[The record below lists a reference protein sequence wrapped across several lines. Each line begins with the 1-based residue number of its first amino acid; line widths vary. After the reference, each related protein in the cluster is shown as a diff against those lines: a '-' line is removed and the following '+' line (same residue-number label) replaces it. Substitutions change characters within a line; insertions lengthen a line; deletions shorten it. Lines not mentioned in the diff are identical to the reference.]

1 MSDELMTQAQI
12 AREFSVSRARV
23 SQAVKGGKLI
33 AAGQAESGKA
43 LYSRA
48 DAEQVFALSFLNN
61 RVINKVGKAGKGNV
75 KPPSE
80 LNKNVNPSATVNKK
94 KETETDQVKAIAD
107 DVDQWLQTLLGDG
120 FSKLNDA
127 GKIARS
133 RAVRE
138 ARMAALADIE
148 VRKAQGELIERE
160 IIGNEARTIGAEI
173 TAIMHNWPARLSP
186 ELAVMDDQYQI
197 KQFLIDEVNKL
208 IDQLGKRLSEV

>member
-1 MSDELMTQAQI
+1 MSDELLTQAKI
-12 AREFSVSRARV
+12 AREFSISRARV
-23 SQAVKGGKLI
+23 SQSVKAGKLI
-33 AAGQAESGKA
+33 AAGQTESGKP
-43 LYSRA
+43 LYSRS

-61 RVINKVGKAGKGNV
+61 RVINKPGQAIAENAKQ
-75 KPPSE
+75 PSGIDE
-80 LNKNVNPSATVNKK
+80 NVNLSAAVNKK
-94 KETETDQVKAIAD
+94 KEPETDQVKAITA
-107 DVDQWLQTLLGDG
+107 DVDQWLQTLLGEG